1 MVWSDGMA
9 FQLNYDTGAV
19 EVGRYHGAP
28 VMLHPSF
35 FIAAILLSHPF
46 WGMFNLRG
54 LGLAAAFIVV
64 LFASILIHE
73 LAHAA
78 VARRYRI
85 PVVGIDVNFF
95 GGLVHFGWRPRSM
108 AQDAAITAAGPLSN
122 LAIGLL
128 AFAALYALPAP
139 EPAANGLP
147 YISAFTPPNFAE
159 RLLRGTAYLNLGLCA
174 VNLLP
179 GFPLD
184 GGRLLYLLV
193 SKYRTARTATKVVG
207 ALGSLLGVLTG
218 FLFVGT
224 LVAGFPIWSPPS
236 FSANWNALQT
246 ALRGHANWDTVA
258 A

>member
-1 MVWSDGMA
+1 MA

-19 EVGRYHGAP
+19 EVGRYRGAP

-78 VARRYRI
+78 VAHRYRI

-128 AFAALYALPAP
+128 AFVALYALPAP

-147 YISAFTPPNFAE
+147 YMSAFTPPNFAE
-159 RLLRGTAYLNLGLCA
+159 RLLRATAYLNFGLCA

-193 SKYRTARTATKVVG
+193 SKYRNARKATLVVG
-207 ALGSLLGVLTG
+207 ALGSLFGAVTA
-218 FLFVGT
+218 FLFIGT
-224 LVAGFPIWSPPS
+224 LIAGMPIWAPPS
-236 FSANWNALQT
+236 FSVNWQAFQ
-246 ALRGHANWDTVA
+246 AARQGHVNWDTVA